1 MVASNSTVAV
11 AVAASA
17 TVGDLKIA
25 VGIAAGLDGGSLLVV
40 FKGRRLQDP
49 DGLVAAGVADGDTI
63 LSFAGAGPAAATK
76 GAPGTAAAS
85 TSISSAAGVDEK
97 PPDDPEKARL
107 VAAMVTA
114 ITTMK
119 T

>member
-17 TVGDLKIA
+17 TVDDLKTA

-49 DGLVAAGVADGDTI
+49 DGLVAAGVADGDTV
-63 LSFAGAGPAAATK
+63 FAGAGPAAATK